1 MATSLPVARHRL
13 QAPTLRA
20 RSSIAGLVLEP
31 ENDLANQRF
40 PLQRKIDYSGSVL
53 LETIVTATRPFDD
66 IRDLMRKMPKADEAA
81 RAAARE
87 REGQL
92 TKPAGSLG
100 RLEEISEWMAAW
112 QGSARPHVDRP
123 LVAVFAGNHGVVAQG
138 VSAFPASV
146 TQAMVAN
153 FQAGG
158 AAINQICKTFDLSLK
173 VYELALEKPTG
184 DMTQEPALDEKSC
197 AATMAFGMEALAS
210 EPDLLVLGEMGI
222 GNTTAAAAIYHALY
236 GGQAEDWVGRG
247 TGVDDEG
254 LRRKADAVRAAVAFH
269 KPYLDD
275 PLQILARLGG
285 RETAAIAGAILAARL
300 RRTPVLLDGFVV
312 CSAAAVLLALD
323 DSALDHCLAAHVS
336 AERPHRH
343 ALKLIGKTPLLD
355 FGMRLGEGSG
365 AALAVGIVKAA
376 VACHN
381 GMATFAE
388 AGVAGK
394 EEP

>member
-1 MATSLPVARHRL
+1 SGPVPR
-13 QAPTLRA
+13 
-20 RSSIAGLVLEP
+20 
-31 ENDLANQRF
+31 EN
-40 PLQRKIDYSGSVL
+40 PG
-53 LETIVTATRPFDD
+53 TASRPIDD
-66 IRDLMRKMPKADEAA
+66 IRDLLQKMPKADEAA

-100 RLEEISEWMAAW
+100 RLEEISEWMAEW
-112 QGSARPHVDRP
+112 QGSAQTHVDAP

-184 DMTQEPALDEKSC
+184 DITQEPALDEKAC
-197 AATMAFGMEALAS
+197 AGTIAFGMEALAS

-236 GGQAEDWVGRG
+236 GGQPEDWVGRG

-254 LRRKADAVRAAVAFH
+254 LRRKADAVRAAVARH

-275 PLQILARLGG
+275 PLQVLARLGG
-285 RETAAIAGAILAARL
+285 REIAAIAGAIIAARL

-323 DSALDHCLAAHVS
+323 DTALDHCLAAHVS
-336 AERPHRH
+336 AERAHRH
-343 ALKLIGKTPLLD
+343 ALKLIGKTPLFD

-365 AALAVGIVKAA
+365 AALAVGVVKAA

-388 AGVAGK
+388 AGGAGE